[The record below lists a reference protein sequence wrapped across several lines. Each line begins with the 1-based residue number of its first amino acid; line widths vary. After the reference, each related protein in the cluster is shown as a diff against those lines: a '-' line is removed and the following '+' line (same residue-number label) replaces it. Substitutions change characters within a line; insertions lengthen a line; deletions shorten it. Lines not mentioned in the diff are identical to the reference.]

1 MAYKPQGRTRAKPPE
16 HRPNARE
23 RGYTWRWEQAR
34 ATFLAEHPLCAEHDR
49 QGQPLTPATVVDH
62 VRPHKG
68 NERRF
73 WDSENNW
80 EATCAT
86 CHNRKTMCE
95 QNLPKYRRTIVT
107 GPPGSGKSTYVNKHR
122 KPGDLVWDW
131 DEVAKVMLQLP
142 MHETPSDCIPHLNA
156 MAEVLCREVA
166 TRCPARDV
174 WIILTNVDRA
184 KVVAEMVSGEVVEM
198 HERHKQLLGMR

>member
-23 RGYTWRWEQAR
+23 RGYTTAWDKASKSYLI
-34 ATFLAEHPLCAEHDR
+34 ANPLCVECDR
-49 QGQPLTPATVVDH
+49 QGRPLTPAQVTDH
-62 VRPHKG
+62 IRPHKG
-68 NERRF
+68 NQERF
-73 WDSENNW
+73 WDQDNW
-80 EATCAT
+80 QALCKWDHDT
-86 CHNRKTMCE
+86 KTAME

-131 DEVAKVMLQLP
+131 DEVAKVMLHLP
-142 MHETPSDCIPHLNA
+142 MHETPEDCIPHLNA

-184 KVVAEMVSGEVVEM
+184 KAVAEMVSGEVVEM
-198 HERHKQLLGMR
+198 HERQKQQL